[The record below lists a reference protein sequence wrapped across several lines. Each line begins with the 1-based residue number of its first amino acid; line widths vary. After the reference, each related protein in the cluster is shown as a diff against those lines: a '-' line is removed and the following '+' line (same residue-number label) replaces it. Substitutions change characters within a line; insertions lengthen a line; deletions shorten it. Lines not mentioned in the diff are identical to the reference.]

1 MIYLDILKISEW
13 VYKKLETVITFGWK
27 DLDFLIYFLHLFFLS
42 EHVFL
47 LQAEKQEERACLK
60 KRMRG
65 CKSDKSECSCIS
77 SILEGAKGSAWKPRT
92 NQWPPTLASGHTAV
106 APSPPPSAPTLFPP
120 LLPPSPPPASR
131 QCGTVQL
138 SWAQLEFA
146 IDPRRGAARSKVGF
160 PFTFSQEA
168 ELESG
173 TSSAQMNSG
182 RWLCPAA
189 CSTQIGNSCGE
200 NLRST
205 FLAADW
211 CESWLW
217 LILLKLNFGSEVG
230 SYCWGHLPHGQ
241 G

>member
-27 DLDFLIYFLHLFFLS
+27 DLDFLIYFLHFFFLS

-47 LQAEKQEERACLK
+47 LQAEKQEERVCLK

-65 CKSDKSECSCIS
+65 CKSDKSECPCIS

-92 NQWPPTLASGHTAV
+92 NRWPPTLASGHTAV

-173 TSSAQMNSG
+173 TSSA
-182 RWLCPAA
+182 
-189 CSTQIGNSCGE
+189 
-200 NLRST
+200 
-205 FLAADW
+205 
-211 CESWLW
+211 
-217 LILLKLNFGSEVG
+217 
-230 SYCWGHLPHGQ
+230 
-241 G
+241 